1 MAGELNLANVRIGYR
16 NFEGREGQF
25 NRKGERSFV
34 VFLDQITAEDLLAQG
49 WNVKFPSPNS
59 EIAPEDDIREPH
71 MQITTAFENFPPDVY
86 MIANNN
92 PTKLTEQTIS
102 TLDWAE
108 LENIDLVIRP
118 YNWSVQGKS
127 GIKAYLK
134 KGYFTIVSDQF
145 TDKYGY

>member
-1 MAGELNLANVRIGYR
+1 MAGELKLANVRIGFR
-16 NFEGREGQF
+16 NLEGREGPF

-34 VFLDQITAEDLLAQG
+34 VFLDSVTAENLLSQG
-49 WNVKFPSPNS
+49 WNVKYPKPNP
-59 EIAPEDDIREPH
+59 EIAPEEDIREPH
-71 MQITTAFENFPPDVY
+71 IQVTVAFENFPPDVY

-92 PTKLTEQTIS
+92 PTKLTENSIA

-118 YNWSVQGKS
+118 YTWEVQGNS

>member
-1 MAGELNLANVRIGYR
+1 MAGELKLANVRIGFR
-16 NFEGREGQF
+16 NLEGREGQY

-34 VFLDQITAEDLLAQG
+34 VFLDSVTAENLLSQG
-49 WNVKFPSPNS
+49 WNVKYPKPNP
-59 EIAPEDDIREPH
+59 EIAPEEDIREPH
-71 MQITTAFENFPPDVY
+71 IQVAVAFENFAPDVY

-92 PTKLTEQTIS
+92 PTKLDENSIS

-108 LENIDLVIRP
+108 LENVDLVIRP
-118 YNWSVQGKS
+118 YQWSVQGNS
-127 GIKAYLK
+127 GTKAYLK